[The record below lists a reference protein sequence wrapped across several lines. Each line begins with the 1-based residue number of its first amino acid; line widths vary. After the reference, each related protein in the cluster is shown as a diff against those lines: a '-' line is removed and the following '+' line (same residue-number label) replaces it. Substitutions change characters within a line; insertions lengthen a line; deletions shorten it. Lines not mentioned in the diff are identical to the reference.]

1 MIKIFYIVDK
11 KNSAIHTAAS
21 ARVDLS
27 GGEIFIANE
36 YISPWHLLKSI
47 NEKEGGIIIFCWRKV
62 LADILSSKKTVVL
75 YNSLKNKFNFVFL
88 IPDHVGLST
97 TFENFEL
104 MMIKASDYY
113 VVTSKLLFDEY
124 SSKYPAQPPKLIF
137 HDLPDLKL
145 IEETRRITPRK
156 NNTKIKIIWVGNSK
170 WGHRQ
175 GFNDHKGFKSVLE
188 PFMSEIAKHGYCCD
202 IKVIDS
208 AKEYISPLKVLEFIR
223 NSDILLQTS
232 KNEGTGLTVL
242 EALGLGTNVFS
253 SKVGIAPELL
263 DENHLL
269 QSLNAEDMHSKVHT
283 LGYKKNEDDL
293 YQKFYEHTSKSKEE
307 TLVLYKAHKILPS
320 RFVYKQRILLKLYW
334 AYRYISNRTL
344 VFRGKVNLY
353 VK

>member
-47 NEKEGGIIIFCWRKV
+47 NKKEGGIILFCWRKV
-62 LADILSSKKTVVL
+62 LVDILASKKTVDL
-75 YNSLKNKFNFVFL
+75 YKSLENKYNFVFL

-113 VVTSKLLFDEY
+113 VVTSQLLFDEY

-145 IEETRRITPRK
+145 IEETRRINPRK

-175 GFNDHKGFKSVLE
+175 GFNDHKGYKSVLK
-188 PFMSEIAKHGYCCD
+188 PLMFEIAKLGYCCD

-208 AKEYISPLKVLEFIR
+208 AKEYISQNKVLQFIR
-223 NSDILLQTS
+223 DSDILLQTS
-232 KNEGTGLTVL
+232 KNEGTGLTLL
-242 EALGLGTNVFS
+242 EAIGLGTNVVS

-263 DENHLL
+263 NENHLL
-269 QSLNAEDMHSKVHT
+269 QSLNAKDIHSKIHS
-283 LGYKKNEDDL
+283 LGCKNHEDFL
-293 YQKFYEHTSKSKEE
+293 HQKFYEHMTKSKEE
-307 TLVLYKAHKILPS
+307 TLVLYKKRKMLPS
-320 RFVYKQRILLKLYW
+320 KFIYKQGILLKLYW
-334 AYRYISNRTL
+334 AYRYIANRTS
-344 VFRGKVNLY
+344 VIRSKVNSY